1 MSDRD
6 MKTGRREFLR
16 MGIAGLAGAALAP
29 SILSARENNGGQKDA
44 GTAEGAPERKFIFRT
59 LGKTGLRMPIVSI
72 GAQAQDPVIFKAALD
87 AGLTHFDTAENYGG
101 GRHETMIGEVVKGR
115 PRDSFVITTKVY
127 QPMDQKTGHFRS
139 NVTAEAFIAVFEG
152 SLQRLGLDYVDV
164 LEMHAVS
171 KREAVLFEP
180 VLTALD
186 KLKKEGKTRFIG
198 VSVHTNEPE
207 VIDAAIESK
216 ILDVVLTSYNFRQ
229 PHLAEVQAAIERAA
243 KAGIGIVA
251 MKTQAGVYWD
261 KERKNPINM
270 KAALKWAL
278 SNENIHT
285 AIPGFTTLEQM
296 NDDISVMEDLALTA
310 GEKKDLQLGMLK
322 GLEGLYCSQCRR
334 CVDQC
339 PRRVDIPG
347 IMRSYMYAYGY
358 RNLAQAKDTIRP
370 ALEEGIPCGDC
381 LACSVRCTMGFDVK
395 NRIGDI
401 ARLGQVP
408 DDFLA

>member
-6 MKTGRREFLR
+6 IKTGRREFLR

-29 SILSARENNGGQKDA
+29 SILSAREK
-44 GTAEGAPERKFIFRT
+44 TAEQEGEAATKAPERKFIYRT
-59 LGKTGLRMPIVSI
+59 LGKTGMKMPIVSI
-72 GAQAQDPVIFKAALD
+72 GAQAQDAGIFKAALD

-101 GRHETMIGEVVKGR
+101 GQHETMIGEVVKGR

-127 QPMDQKTGHFRS
+127 QPMDQKTGLFRS
-139 NVTAEAFIAVFEG
+139 SVTAEGIVAVVEG
-152 SLQRLGLDYVDV
+152 SLQRLGVDYVDV

-180 VLTALD
+180 FLNALVR
-186 KLKKEGKTRFIG
+186 LKKEGKTRFIG
-198 VSVHTNEPE
+198 ASVHTNEPE
-207 VIDAAIESK
+207 VIDAVVESK

-229 PHLAEVQAAIERAA
+229 PHLAQVQASIDRAA

-261 KERKNPINM
+261 RERKNQINM

-285 AIPGFTTLEQM
+285 AIPGFTTFEQM
-296 NDDISVMEDLALTA
+296 NEDISVMEDLSLTA
-310 GEKKDLQLGMLK
+310 EEKKDLQLGMLK
-322 GLEGLYCSQCRR
+322 GLEGLYCSQCRK

-339 PRRVDIPG
+339 KNHIDIPS
-347 IMRSYMYAYGY
+347 IMRSFMYAYGY
-358 RNLAQAKDTIRP
+358 RNFAQAKDTMRP
-370 ALEEGIPCGDC
+370 VLAGGIPCENCG
-381 LACSVRCTMGFDVK
+381 ACSVRCTMGFDVR

-401 ARLGQVP
+401 ARIGQVP

>member
-29 SILSARENNGGQKDA
+29 SILSAQEKAAAADSA
-44 GTAEGAPERKFIFRT
+44 GAAKAPERKFIHRT
-59 LGKTGLRMPIVSI
+59 LGRTGLRMPIVSI

-87 AGLTHFDTAENYGG
+87 AGLTHFDTAESYGRG
-101 GRHETMIGEVVKGR
+101 QHETMIGEVVKGK

-127 QPMDQKTGHFRS
+127 QPMDQKTGLFRS
-139 NVTAEAFIAVFEG
+139 NVTADGFISVFEG
-152 SLQRLGLDYVDV
+152 SLKRLGLDYVDI

-186 KLKKEGKTRFIG
+186 RLKKEGKARFIG
-198 VSVHTNEPE
+198 ASVHTNEPE
-207 VIDAAIESK
+207 VIDAVVESK

-229 PHLAEVQAAIERAA
+229 PHLAEVRAAIERAA

-261 KERKNPINM
+261 KERKNQINM

-310 GEKKDLQLGMLK
+310 EEMKDLQLGMLR
-322 GLEGLYCSQCRR
+322 GFEGLYCSQCRR

-339 PRRVDIPG
+339 PSRVDVPG

-358 RNLAQAKDTIRP
+358 RNLAKAKDTIRP
-370 ALEEGIPCGDC
+370 ALAEGIPCADC
-381 LACSVRCTMGFDVK
+381 GACSVKCTMGFDVK
-395 NRIGDI
+395 SRIGDI

-408 DDFLA
+408 DEFLA

>member
-6 MKTGRREFLR
+6 IKTGRREFLR
-16 MGIAGLAGAALAP
+16 MGLAGLAGAALAP
-29 SILSARENNGGQKDA
+29 SILSAQDKTA
-44 GTAEGAPERKFIFRT
+44 AAEGAAAATERKFIYRT
-59 LGKTGLRMPIVSI
+59 LGRTGLRMPIVSI

-87 AGLTHFDTAENYGG
+87 AGLTHFDTAENYGRG
-101 GRHETMIGEVVKGR
+101 QHETMIGEVVKGR

-127 QPMDQKTGHFRS
+127 QPLDQKTGFFRS
-139 NVTAEAFIAVFEG
+139 NVTAEGFISVFEG
-152 SLQRLGLDYVDV
+152 SLKRLGLDYVDI

-180 VLTALD
+180 VLSALD
-186 KLKKEGKTRFIG
+186 KLKKEGKTRAIG

-207 VIDAAIESK
+207 VIDAVVESG

-229 PHLAEVQAAIERAA
+229 PHLAAVQASIDRAA

-251 MKTQAGVYWD
+251 MKTQAGVFWD
-261 KERKNPINM
+261 KERKNQINM

-285 AIPGFTTLEQM
+285 AIPGFTTFEQM
-296 NDDISVMEDLALTA
+296 NEDISVMEDLALTDA
-310 GEKKDLQLGMLK
+310 EKKDLQLGMLK

-339 PRRVDIPG
+339 ANHIDIPSV
-347 IMRSYMYAYGY
+347 MRSFMYAYGY

-370 ALEEGIPCGDC
+370 VLDEGVPCADC
-381 LACSVRCTMGFDVK
+381 AACSVKCTMGFDVR
-395 NRIGDI
+395 NRVCDI
-401 ARLGQVP
+401 ARIGQVP